1 MKKANKSIAIILSV
15 ILIFS
20 SLPLF
25 SFAADTN
32 GDETISVL
40 AAAEKSNN
48 YPFILV
54 HGLGGWGQYDIG
66 TETYPYWGGG
76 AGMSEGNENFVD
88 FLGENGYEAYAVSV
102 GPVNSAWDRAC
113 EIYAQLT
120 GTVVDYGEAHS
131 KEHNHARYGRSF
143 EGIPLMGRVW
153 SPDEP
158 LNLIGHSFGGPASRL
173 FASLMAFG
181 DEAEIAATG
190 DDTSSLF
197 KGGHTK
203 AVHSVITLSG
213 CHNGSQVANLIVDPV
228 VPLFLIA
235 VMVNLMCTFSDEP
248 IGFNSDLGLSHFGL
262 TPSEGSGRVPFKLS
276 NIINFMK
283 AKDNAGVD
291 LTVGGSQSLNEKI
304 KMNPETYYYSVSGT
318 VTEENKC
325 GRQVKTHD
333 TTKIFDM
340 TTQLLIMSQGL
351 TIDGIKM
358 DKDWA
363 NNDGMVP
370 LKSALY
376 PIDESDNAFPY
387 EEALSKNK
395 IKPGSW
401 YYLETIYGMDHGDY
415 CGTTDDYPDGY
426 ESFWLGLAEMATV
439 R

>member
-1 MKKANKSIAIILSV
+1 MKKIKKSVSILLALVMIMSCC
-15 ILIFS
+15 S
-20 SLPLF
+20 LF
-25 SFAADTN
+25 SFASNTSA
-32 GDETISVL
+32 EEISL
-40 AAAEKSNN
+40 LSAAEKGNN

-54 HGLGGWGQYDIG
+54 HGLGGWGQYDAA

-76 AGMSEGNENFVD
+76 AGMSEGNENFVE

-102 GPVNSAWDRAC
+102 GPVNSAWDRVC

-131 KEHNHARYGRSF
+131 KAHNHARYGRSF
-143 EGIPLMGRVW
+143 EGQPLMGRIW

-181 DEAEIAATG
+181 DEDEIAATG
-190 DDTSSLF
+190 EATSPLF
-197 KGGHTK
+197 KGGHAD

-213 CHNGSQVANLIVDPV
+213 CHNGSQIANLIVDPI

-248 IGFNSDLGLSHFGL
+248 MGFNSDLGLAHFGL
-262 TPSEGSGRVPFKLS
+262 SPDEGTGKVPFDIR

-291 LTVGGSQSLNEKI
+291 LTVGGSQKLNEKI
-304 KMNPETYYYSVSGT
+304 KMNPNTYYYSVSGT
-318 VTEENKC
+318 VTEENEEGK
-325 GRQVKTHD
+325 QVQTHGV
-333 TTKIFDM
+333 TKIFTV
-340 TTQLLIMSQGL
+340 TTWLLTKSQGL
-351 TIDGIKM
+351 TIDGILM

-376 PIDESDNAFPY
+376 PIDESDNAFSY
-387 EEALSKNK
+387 EEALSKNE

-401 YYLETIYGMDHGDY
+401 YYLEPIYGMDHGDY
-415 CGTTDDYPDGY
+415 CGTTDDYPEGY
-426 ESFWLGLAEMATV
+426 EKFWLGLAEMATA

>member
-1 MKKANKSIAIILSV
+1 MKKLKKSLSV
-15 ILIFS
+15 ILALVMLMS
-20 SLPLF
+20 CCSLF
-25 SFAADTN
+25 SFAEDGKDKA
-32 GDETISVL
+32 
-40 AAAEKSNN
+40 NN

-54 HGLGGWGQYDIG
+54 HGLGGWGQYDAA
-66 TETYPYWGGG
+66 TETYPYWGAG
-76 AGMSEGNENFVD
+76 AGMSEGDGDFVK
-88 FLGENGYEAYAVSV
+88 FLRDNGYDAYAVSV

-131 KEHNHARYGRSF
+131 KAHNHARFGRSF
-143 EGIPLMGRVW
+143 EGQPLMGKVW
-153 SPDEP
+153 NPDEP

-173 FASLMAFG
+173 FTSLMAFG

-190 DDTSSLF
+190 DETSPLF
-197 KGGHTK
+197 KGGHKK

-213 CHNGSQVANLIVDPV
+213 CHNGSQIANLIVDPV

-235 VMVNLMCTFSDEP
+235 VLVHSMCVFSDKP
-248 IGFNSDLGLSHFGL
+248 TGFNSDLGLAHFGL
-262 TPSEGSGRVPFKLS
+262 TPEGGTGKVEFSLR
-276 NIINFMK
+276 NIINFMR

-291 LTVGGSQSLNEKI
+291 LTVGGSQKLNEKI
-304 KMNPETYYYSVSGT
+304 KMNPDTYYYSISGT
-318 VTEENKC
+318 VTEENEK
-325 GRQVKTHD
+325 GKQEKTHD
-333 TTKIFDM
+333 TTKIFDA

-358 DKDWA
+358 DKTWA

-376 PIDESDNAFPY
+376 PIDESDNAFSY
-387 EEALSKNK
+387 EEALSKNE
-395 IKPGSW
+395 IKAGSW
-401 YYLETIYGMDHGDY
+401 YYTKTIYGMDHGDY

-426 ESFWLGLAEMATV
+426 EKFWLGLAEMATS

>member
-1 MKKANKSIAIILSV
+1 MYGKGDSAMKK
-15 ILIFS
+15 
-20 SLPLF
+20 
-25 SFAADTN
+25 
-32 GDETISVL
+32 TISILLTL
-40 AAAEKSNN
+40 AMLISCCSLFAFAEEGTEKANN

-54 HGLGGWGQYDIG
+54 HGLGGWGQYDAA
-66 TETYPYWGGG
+66 TESYPYWGAG
-76 AGMSEGNENFVD
+76 AGMSEGDGDFVE
-88 FLGENGYEAYAVSV
+88 FLGENGYEAYAVSI

-131 KEHNHARYGRSF
+131 KAHRHARYGRSF
-143 EGIPLMGRVW
+143 EGKPLMGRVW

-190 DDTSSLF
+190 KDTSPLF

-213 CHNGSQVANLIVDPV
+213 CHNGSQISNLICDPV
-228 VPLFLIA
+228 VPLFMIA
-235 VMVNLMCTFSDEP
+235 VMVNLMAAFSDKP
-248 IGFNSDLGLSHFGL
+248 MGFNSDLGLSHFGL
-262 TPSEGSGRVPFKLS
+262 TPEGGSGRVRFSLR
-276 NIINFMK
+276 NILNFMR
-283 AKDNAGVD
+283 AKDNAGID
-291 LTVGGSQSLNEKI
+291 LTVGGSQALNEKI

-318 VTEENKC
+318 VTEENEC
-325 GRQVKTHD
+325 GKQVKTHD

-340 TTQLLIMSQGL
+340 TTQLLIKSQGL

-358 DKDWA
+358 DKEWA

-376 PIDESDNAFPY
+376 PIDESDNAFSY
-387 EEALSKNK
+387 EEALSKNN

-401 YYLETIYGMDHGDY
+401 YYLEPIYGMDHGDY
-415 CGTTDDYPDGY
+415 CGTTDDYPEGY
-426 ESFWLGLAEMATV
+426 EKFWLSLAEMATS